1 MRIASIL
8 LATAAAL
15 ASGCNSSTDSGS
27 GSGAATTNASA
38 TGLWSGMDSTSGL
51 GLTALINAAGQAVFI
66 RGDGVQFFGT
76 VQVSGNTLAVTV
88 DGCSDFPQTFS
99 DGSSSG
105 LGTLDGTVTT
115 GASITAT
122 LSFTTTANTAITGS
136 WSLTFEAL
144 ANDSSSTSTV
154 SGNYTDNVTGTVLAI
169 SSSGVMSSQNAN
181 NGCVLN
187 GSISTADS
195 SHDLYEISYVYGNC
209 TGTYAVLNGVQ
220 FTGLAT
226 LNPNSSPA
234 QLTMAASGSA
244 TGGAKY
250 AIESTLT
257 AG

>member
-1 MRIASIL
+1 VRIVLIL
-8 LATAAAL
+8 VAIGAAL
-15 ASGCNSSTDSGS
+15 ATGCNSSMDSGS
-27 GSGAATTNASA
+27 GSGTTTNASA

-66 RGDGVQFFGT
+66 RSDGVQFFGT
-76 VQVSGNTLAVTV
+76 VQVSGNTLAMTV
-88 DGCSDFPQTFS
+88 DGYSDFPQAFS
-99 DGSSSG
+99 DGSTSG
-105 LGTLDGTVTT
+105 LGTVDGTVTS

-136 WSLTFEAL
+136 WSLTFETL

-154 SGNYTDNVTGTVLAI
+154 SGNYTDNVTGSVLAI

-187 GSISTADS
+187 GAISTADS
-195 SHDLYEISYVYGNC
+195 SHDVYEVSYTYGNC
-209 TGTYAVLNGVQ
+209 TSTYAVLNGVQ

-234 QLTMAASGSA
+234 QLTMAASGAA
-244 TGGAKY
+244 TSGTKY

>member
-1 MRIASIL
+1 MLVPADSAAS
-8 LATAAAL
+8 LAMPLIVTDPSVSSASAAM
-15 ASGCNSSTDSGS
+15 SVM
-27 GSGAATTNASA
+27 ASA
-38 TGLWSGMDSTSGL
+38 TVPPS
-51 GLTALINAAGQAVFI
+51 F
-66 RGDGVQFFGT
+66 T
-76 VQVSGNTLAVTV
+76 VTG
-88 DGCSDFPQTFS
+88 P
-99 DGSSSG
+99 
-105 LGTLDGTVTT
+105 GTVTT

-136 WSLTFEAL
+136 WSLTFETL
-144 ANDSSSTSTV
+144 ANESSSTSTV
-154 SGNYTDNVTGTVLAI
+154 SGNYTDNVTGSVLAI

-195 SHDLYEISYVYGNC
+195 SHDVYEVSYTDGNC
-209 TGTYAVLNGVQ
+209 TSTYAVLNGVQ

-234 QLTMAASGSA
+234 QLTMAASGAA

>member
-1 MRIASIL
+1 MVLIL
-8 LATAAAL
+8 VAIGAAL
-15 ASGCNSSTDSGS
+15 ATGCNSSMDSGS
-27 GSGAATTNASA
+27 GSGTTTNASA

-66 RGDGVQFFGT
+66 RSDGVQFFGT

-88 DGCSDFPQTFS
+88 DGYSDFPQAFS
-99 DGSSSG
+99 DGSTSG
-105 LGTLDGTVTT
+105 LGTVDGTVTT

-136 WSLTFEAL
+136 WSLTFETL
-144 ANDSSSTSTV
+144 ANESSSTSTV
-154 SGNYTDNVTGTVLAI
+154 SGNYTDNVTGSVLAI

-195 SHDLYEISYVYGNC
+195 SHDVYEVSYTYGNC
-209 TGTYAVLNGVQ
+209 TSTYAVLNGVQ

-234 QLTMAASGSA
+234 QLTMAASGAA